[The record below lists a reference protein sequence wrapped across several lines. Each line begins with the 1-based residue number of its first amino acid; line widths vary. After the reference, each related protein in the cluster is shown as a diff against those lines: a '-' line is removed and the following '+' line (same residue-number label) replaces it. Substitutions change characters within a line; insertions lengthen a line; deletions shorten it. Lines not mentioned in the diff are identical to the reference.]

1 MKEKKQS
8 DVSVLLGYAG
18 NYKGLTYLGLGL
30 SAIAMILGMLPYIC
44 IWLVMRD
51 LIAVAPNWTAAA
63 GISRYGW
70 MAFAFSFAGI
80 AVYFCAL
87 MCTHLAAFRTASNI
101 RKAGMEHLMKAPL
114 GFFDSNASGLLRN
127 RLDGAASETET
138 LLAHNL
144 ADIVGSAAMLLAMIV
159 LMFVFDW
166 RMGAACLLAAVVS
179 IGAMFTMMG
188 GKNAKLMEEYYA
200 AQDVMSKAGTEY
212 VRGIPVVKVFQ
223 QTVYSFHAFKQ
234 AIEDYSAKAEHFQSD
249 VCEVPQSVNLTATEG
264 AFVFLVPV
272 ALLLA
277 PRALSSGN
285 YAGFLTDFA
294 FYAAFSAV
302 VSTALARIMF
312 AASGSMQASTA
323 LGRINQVMSAPTM
336 EITDHPQMPGDNSV
350 EFKDVSFTYEKDAR
364 TTRLASLEAAQGAS
378 SPDTCLRPQSG
389 HVYKCGST
397 DILALDHVSFRVEPG
412 QTVALVGPSGGGK
425 TTAASLIPRFWDVTD
440 GAVKVGG
447 VDVRQTDPHVL
458 MDQVAFVFQNT
469 HLFKASILE
478 NVRAARPDASREE
491 VLEALS
497 AAQCEDIIEKLP
509 EGIDTMIGKEGTY
522 LSGGEQQRVA
532 LARAILKN
540 APIVVLDEATAF
552 ADPENE
558 ALIQKA
564 FTKLTEGRTVIMIAH
579 RLSTVVGADR
589 IIVLEA
595 GHVVEQGSHEELLRA
610 DGLYARMWADYQQA
624 VQWRI
629 TTETGSE
636 TQVLDEEASPV
647 QMIRSNE
654 EVK

>member
-18 NYKGLTYLGLGL
+18 SYKKLTFLGLGL
-30 SAIAMILGMLPYIC
+30 SAAAMILGMAPYLC
-44 IWLVMRD
+44 IWLVARD
-51 LIAVAPNWTAAA
+51 LIAAAPNWTQAANV
-63 GISRYGW
+63 GRYGW
-70 MAFAFSFAGI
+70 MAFAFAMAGI
-80 AVYFCAL
+80 AVYFAAL

-101 RKAGMEHLMKAPL
+101 RKQGMAHLMKTPL

-127 RLDGAASETET
+127 RLDGAASDTET

-144 ADIVGSAAMLLAMIV
+144 ADIVGSAAMVLAMIA

-179 IGAMFTMMG
+179 VAAMFSMMG
-188 GKNAKLMEEYYA
+188 GKNAKLMAEYQA

-223 QTVYSFHAFKQ
+223 QTVYSFRAFKQ
-234 AIEDYSAKAEHFQSD
+234 AIEDYSAKAEHYQGD
-249 VCEVPQSVNLTATEG
+249 VCRVPQAVNLTATEG

-277 PRALSSGN
+277 PGALRSGSF
-285 YAGFLTDFA
+285 AGFLTDFA
-294 FYAAFSAV
+294 FYAVFSAI

-312 AASGSMQASTA
+312 AASGMMLASTA
-323 LGRINQVMSAPTM
+323 LGRIAQVMNAPTL
-336 EITDHPQMPGDNSV
+336 TVPDDPQTPKDNSV
-350 EFKDVSFTYEKDAR
+350 EFKDVSFTYDGAELPA
-364 TTRLASLEAAQGAS
+364 LEA
-378 SPDTCLRPQSG
+378 
-389 HVYKCGST
+389 
-397 DILALDHVSFRVEPG
+397 VSFRVEPG

-425 TTAASLIPRFWDVTD
+425 TTAASLIPRFWDVSS
-440 GAVKVGG
+440 GAVEVGG
-447 VDVRQTDPHVL
+447 VDVRQQDPHVL

-478 NVRAARPDASREE
+478 NVRAARPDASRED
-491 VLEALS
+491 VQAALS
-497 AAQCEDIIEKLP
+497 AAQCDDILDKLP
-509 EGIDTMIGKEGTY
+509 DGMDTVIGTEGTY

-532 LARAILKN
+532 LARAILKD

-564 FTKLTEGRTVIMIAH
+564 FARLTEGRTVLMIAH

-589 IIVLEA
+589 IIVLDT
-595 GHVVEQGSHEELLRA
+595 GRVVEQGAHEELTKSG
-610 DGLYARMWADYQQA
+610 GLYARMWADYQQA
-624 VQWRI
+624 VTWRI
-629 TTETGSE
+629 SAETEVE
-636 TQVLDEEASPV
+636 
-647 QMIRSNE
+647 
-654 EVK
+654 